1 MKRIYLNEAQVK
13 TLMLL
18 ETTQKITNELKNERT
33 KKGVIEKIKSFLG
46 LYRPCASNLCRRTS
60 AN

>member
-33 KKGVIEKIKSFLG
+33 KKGVIEKIK
-46 LYRPCASNLCRRTS
+46 TS
-60 AN
+60 LK